1 MDLED
6 LWCRWSA
13 RRKINEGPSNED
25 LDLTDQ
31 SCKTGVEFYTDP
43 IFVQSCLMQR
53 LGGWTFLETAEGI
66 KSPEFC
72 LPLLIGLDK
81 PPSNHHVGKKKIL
94 SPRILSKSKLGG
106 CSLMKQFSSQNI
118 LLRQMKSGSVN
129 VCCIVLLHTCGP
141 AKLDRP
147 V

>member
-1 MDLED
+1 MRGLPM
-6 LWCRWSA
+6 RIS
-13 RRKINEGPSNED
+13 K
-25 LDLTDQ
+25 TDQ
-31 SCKTGVEFYTDP
+31 SRKTGVEFCTDP

-66 KSPEFC
+66 ESPEFC

-81 PPSNHHVGKKKIL
+81 PPLNHPLGKYFLLFLSIL
-94 SPRILSKSKLGG
+94 SSKSKLGG

-118 LLRQMKSGSVN
+118 LLSQMKSGSVN